1 MPFPGDA
8 RNTTFVNCVAGQQP
22 SQDSKVHG
30 LVSVHPKTPAGYPGT
45 GSDTIGITDSLSIS
59 CRVVRRSREMTSS
72 MQQYRCSNTT
82 VQSA

>member
-30 LVSVHPKTPAGYPGT
+30 LVWVHPKTPAGYPGT
-45 GSDTIGITDSLSIS
+45 GSDTIGITDSL
-59 CRVVRRSREMTSS
+59 
-72 MQQYRCSNTT
+72 
-82 VQSA
+82 